1 VPALPTIT
9 SGNVDLFDEEAMD
22 NFPVL
27 VAVSAAILLG
37 AMSPGP
43 SFVVVA
49 RTAISSSRGHGVL
62 AALGMGIGG
71 ATFAVAALLGLHVLL
86 AAAPPLHM
94 ALQIVGAG
102 YLLLIAYK
110 LWKAAPE
117 PFNMNGDKLHR
128 EKSSVHAF
136 VLGLGTQLSNP
147 KTALVYASIF
157 SAALPKGS
165 SSVAAATLVLIIFA
179 IEFGWYTLVAT
190 AFSTGGARR
199 TYGHWK
205 ACIDRLAAGAM
216 GALGVK
222 ILVDVRPN

>member
-1 VPALPTIT
+1 M
-9 SGNVDLFDEEAMD
+9 GDAMD
-22 NFPVL
+22 NLPVL

-49 RTAISSSRGHGVL
+49 RTSISSSRGHGVL

-71 ATFAVAALLGLHVLL
+71 ATFAIAALLGLHVLL
-86 AAAPPLHM
+86 TAVPPLHK
-94 ALQIVGAG
+94 ALQIVGAS
-102 YLLLIAYK
+102 YLLFIAYK

-117 PFNMNGDKLHR
+117 PFNLNADKVHR
-128 EKSSVHAF
+128 GRSSVQPF

-157 SAALPKGS
+157 SAALPKEPS
-165 SSVAAATLVLIIFA
+165 SATAATLVLIIFA
-179 IEFGWYTLVAT
+179 IEFGWYAVVAT

-199 TYGHWK
+199 TYANWK
-205 ACIDRLAAGAM
+205 ACIDRLAACAM
-216 GALGVK
+216 SSLGVK
-222 ILVDVRPN
+222 ILVDARPS